1 MGHIKHCFN
10 CKLRWVVLCCMIFS
24 KGRVVWYCHKFSNFH
39 AQVLKSFPSSST
51 FIGVKSAF
59 CLSVTQTSW
68 TEMSQ
73 NHPFLNVIPAIIHLA
88 PASCLPNYFLPQI
101 DDHKTL
107 SKSTTKHCQNWHK
120 NSQREHNSPCQ
131 LLHFTKNLWLWKAK
145 HREDFG
151 CVN

>member
-1 MGHIKHCFN
+1 MYFVA
-10 CKLRWVVLCCMIFS
+10 W
-24 KGRVVWYCHKFSNFH
+24 
-39 AQVLKSFPSSST
+39 SFPRGGLFDIVINSQT
-51 FIGVKSAF
+51 FMPRCWNLFIHHLLSLVWKSAF

-107 SKSTTKHCQNWHK
+107 PKLITKHCQNWHK
-120 NSQREHNSPCQ
+120 NSQRENNSPCQ